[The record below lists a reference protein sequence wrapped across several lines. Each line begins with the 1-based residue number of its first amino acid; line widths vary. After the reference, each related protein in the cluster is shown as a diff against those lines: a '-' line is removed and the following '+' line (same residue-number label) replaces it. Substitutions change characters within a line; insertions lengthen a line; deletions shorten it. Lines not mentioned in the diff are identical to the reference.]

1 MAEMKTL
8 TVELAERSYPIHI
21 GPGVLGDAA
30 LLKPF
35 IRGHQVCIVTNTT
48 VAPLYLDRLKA
59 ALDGFDVACIE
70 LPDGEAHKTLEQ
82 VGQIYDALLEYR
94 FERSCTLIAL
104 GGGVIGDMCGFAAA
118 TYQRGVDFIQI
129 PTTLLAQVDSSVGG
143 KTGVNRPLGKNM
155 VGAFYQPRCV
165 LIDTDTL
172 STLPQ
177 RELQAGLAEVVKYG
191 LINNRDFLE
200 WLGEHVD
207 DLLALKRKVVARAI
221 ETSCSEKARIVAADE
236 REGGI
241 RAMLNLGHTFG
252 HAIETA
258 MGYGKWLHGEAV
270 AAGMVMATDLSM
282 RMEMVTPAEAQYV
295 KSLLASFG
303 LPVLPPGEMS
313 VDQFLSLMGRDK
325 KAQAGRV
332 RYVLLKRL
340 GRAYVTADVDE
351 SLLIQ
356 TLSAGE
362 ALASEL

>member
-21 GPGVLGDAA
+21 GPGILGDAS

-35 IRGHQVCIVTNTT
+35 IRGHQVFIVTNTT

-59 ALDGFDVACIE
+59 ALEGFDVGCIE
-70 LPDGEAHKTLEQ
+70 LPDGEAHKTLDQ

-129 PTTLLAQVDSSVGG
+129 PTTLLSQVDSSVGG

-155 VGAFYQPRCV
+155 VGAFHQPRCV

-200 WLGEHVD
+200 WLGENVD
-207 DLLALKRKVVARAI
+207 DLLSLKRKVIARAI
-221 ETSCSEKARIVAADE
+221 ETSCSEKALIVAEDE

-241 RAMLNLGHTFG
+241 RALLNLGHTFG

-258 MGYGKWLHGEAV
+258 MGYGQWLHGEAV

-282 RMEMVTPAEAQYV
+282 RMELVTPAEAQSV
-295 KSLLASFG
+295 KSLLAAFG
-303 LPVLPPGEMS
+303 LPVLPPGQIS

-340 GRAYVTADVDE
+340 GRAFVTSEVDE
-351 SLLIQ
+351 SLLVQ

>member
-21 GPGVLGDAA
+21 GSGILGDAG

-35 IRGHQVCIVTNTT
+35 IRGHQVFIVTNTT

-59 ALDGFDVACIE
+59 GLDGFKVACIE
-70 LPDGEAHKTLEQ
+70 LPDGEAYKSLDQ

-129 PTTLLAQVDSSVGG
+129 PTTLLSQVDSSVGG

-155 VGAFYQPRCV
+155 VGSFYQPRCV

-172 STLPQ
+172 STLPL

-200 WLGEHVD
+200 WLGENVD
-207 DLLALKRKVVARAI
+207 DLLALKRKVIARAI
-221 ETSCSEKARIVAADE
+221 ETSCSEKAQIVAEDE

-241 RAMLNLGHTFG
+241 RALLNLGHTFG

-282 RMEMVTPAEAQYV
+282 RMELVTPAEAQSV
-295 KSLLASFG
+295 KTLLASFG
-303 LPVLPPGEMS
+303 LPVLPPGQIS

-340 GRAYVTADVDE
+340 GRAFVTADVDE
-351 SLLIQ
+351 SLLVQ

>member
-1 MAEMKTL
+1 MADMKTL
-8 TVELAERSYPIHI
+8 TVELEERSYPIHI
-21 GPGVLGDAA
+21 GTGLLGDAG

-35 IRGHQVCIVTNTT
+35 IRGHQVFIVTNTT
-48 VAPLYLDRLKA
+48 IAPLYLDRLKA
-59 ALDGFDVACIE
+59 ALEGFDVACME
-70 LPDGEAHKTLEQ
+70 LPDGEAYKRLDQ

-104 GGGVIGDMCGFAAA
+104 GGGVVGDMCGFVAA

-129 PTTLLAQVDSSVGG
+129 PTTLLSQVDSSVGG

-172 STLPQ
+172 TTLPL

-200 WLGEHVD
+200 WLTEHVD
-207 DLLALKRKVVARAI
+207 DLLSLNKQVIAQAI

-236 REGGI
+236 REGGV
-241 RAMLNLGHTFG
+241 RATLNLGHTFG

-258 MGYGKWLHGEAV
+258 MGYGQWLHGEAV
-270 AAGMVMATDLSM
+270 AAGMVMAADLSM
-282 RMEMVTPAEAQYV
+282 RMELLSPAEAQSV
-295 KSLLASFG
+295 KSLLSAFG
-303 LPVLPPGEMS
+303 LPVVPPGEIS
-313 VDQFLSLMGRDK
+313 VEQFLTLMGRDK
-325 KAQAGRV
+325 KAQAGRI

-340 GRAYVTADVDE
+340 GRAFVTADVDDE
-351 SLLIQ
+351 LLRQ

-362 ALASEL
+362 ALAGEL